1 MVTEVKNP
9 KSVVISVISTL
20 MASEQLNK
28 WQKIKSAKTGLFSS
42 SINLGDAVKFFL
54 SALDESITQAEGKS
68 DYTGSEKK
76 ELVLSVLSKI
86 YDTVIG
92 ANLPYWAYPFAGL
105 IKSIVIDVIVANAI
119 DYFVGKYNEGS
130 WKK

>member
-1 MVTEVKNP
+1 MVDKAKSIVIEVV
-9 KSVVISVISTL
+9 SSL
-20 MASEQLNK
+20 MAHEQLDK
-28 WQKIKSAKTGLFSS
+28 WNKIKKAKTGLFSNA
-42 SINLGDAVKFFL
+42 INLGDAVKFFL
-54 SALDESITQAEGKS
+54 SALDESIRQAEDKPA
-68 DYTGSEKK
+68 YTGAEKK
-76 ELVLSVLSKI
+76 ALVLSVLSKI

>member
-1 MVTEVKNP
+1 MADETKDIVID
-9 KSVVISVISTL
+9 VISSM
-20 MASEQLNK
+20 MAHEQLDK
-28 WQKIKSAKTGLFSS
+28 WSRLKKAKTGLFSGG
-42 SINLGDAVKFFL
+42 INLGDAVRFFL
-54 SALDESITQAEGKS
+54 AVIDESIIQAEGKS
-68 DYTGSEKK
+68 SYTGAEKK
-76 ELVLSVLSKI
+76 ALVLSVLSKI

-105 IKSIVIDVIVANAI
+105 IKSIVIDVIVSNAI